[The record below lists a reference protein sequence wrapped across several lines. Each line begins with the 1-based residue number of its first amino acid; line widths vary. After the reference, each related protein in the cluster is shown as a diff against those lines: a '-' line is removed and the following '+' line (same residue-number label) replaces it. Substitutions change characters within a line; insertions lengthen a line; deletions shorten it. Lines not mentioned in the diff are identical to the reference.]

1 MMMTV
6 IELKNKNSDELIGY
20 RLFCKGASEILL
32 NRCQFF
38 VDSNGAVEEFKNE
51 SKERLSQQVIH
62 KMAENGL
69 RTLTIAYKD
78 YILDSARSATESEVC
93 FIYFIF
99 RMG

>member
-6 IELKNKNSDELIGY
+6 IELKNKDSDELIGY

-51 SKERLSQQVIH
+51 SKESLSQQVIH

-78 YILDSARSATESEVC
+78 YILDGVRSATESEV
-93 FIYFIF
+93 
-99 RMG
+99 